1 MKFVCRVVSLC
12 WRVITKGRRKSPLL
26 LMTLI
31 AIRKYRFLIR
41 QLVSRDFKSKYK
53 RSVFVVLWSF
63 LNPLLTMFV
72 QYIVFSNLFRLDIPY
87 YPVYLLC
94 GIVMFNY
101 FSEACGMTLGSIVG
115 NANLITKVYM
125 PKYIYPLTRVLSS
138 FVNLLISMVPL
149 FIVTFASGLYPTKAY
164 LLMPFVLISLMIFC
178 LGFGMLLEAAM
189 VLFGTYNFC
198 GA

>member
-1 MKFVCRVVSLC
+1 MA
-12 WRVITKGRRKSPLL
+12 
-26 LMTLI
+26 LI

-53 RSVFVVLWSF
+53 RSVFGVLWSF

-72 QYIVFSNLFRLDIPY
+72 QYIVFSNLFRFDIPY

-94 GIVMFNY
+94 GIIMFNY

-115 NANLITKVYM
+115 NASLITKVYM

-149 FIVTFASGLYPTKAY
+149 FIVTFASGLYPT
-164 LLMPFVLISLMIFC
+164 
-178 LGFGMLLEAAM
+178 
-189 VLFGTYNFC
+189 
-198 GA
+198 